1 MLQAANFTGY
11 HLKRR
16 TRKIFA
22 HHKSYSFH
30 FPTSV
35 INLSL
40 KYDHTII
47 IGLYTLLFNLENQM
61 LGFKLNYSCRRIFLE
76 GKAVHIFHCGRLDPT
91 MLLVAKLLHSWLCFL
106 KVSSVSVSFNTE
118 KKKPKKYA
126 WTETA
131 LQINNYPMIS
141 PNTSVLLTL

>member
-22 HHKSYSFH
+22 HHKSNSFH
-30 FPTSV
+30 FPTSI

-76 GKAVHIFHCGRLDPT
+76 GKAVHIFHCGRLNPT

-118 KKKPKKYA
+118 KKTKEICLDGDCI
-126 WTETA
+126 TD
-131 LQINNYPMIS
+131 Q
-141 PNTSVLLTL
+141 

>member
-22 HHKSYSFH
+22 HHKSNSFH

-35 INLSL
+35 INVSL
-40 KYDHTII
+40 KYDHTI

-61 LGFKLNYSCRRIFLE
+61 LE
-76 GKAVHIFHCGRLDPT
+76 GKAVHIFHCGRLNPT
-91 MLLVAKLLHSWLCFL
+91 MLLVAKLLHSWLCFFKGKL
-106 KVSSVSVSFNTE
+106 CFSFLRYR
-118 KKKPKKYA
+118 KKNQRNMLGWRLHYRSIITP
-126 WTETA
+126 
-131 LQINNYPMIS
+131 
-141 PNTSVLLTL
+141 

>member
-11 HLKRR
+11 QRR

-40 KYDHTII
+40 KYDHTIII

-91 MLLVAKLLHSWLCFL
+91 MLLVAKLLHSWLCFFKGKL
-106 KVSSVSVSFNTE
+106 CFSFLQYR

>member
-22 HHKSYSFH
+22 HHKSNSFH
-30 FPTSV
+30 FPTSI

-40 KYDHTII
+40 KYDHTI

-76 GKAVHIFHCGRLDPT
+76 GKAVHIFHCGRLNPT

-118 KKKPKKYA
+118 KKTKEICLDGDCI
-126 WTETA
+126 TD
-131 LQINNYPMIS
+131 Q
-141 PNTSVLLTL
+141 